1 MIAPPAKRQMME
13 TDEFAEQKRQN
24 VLNRALWAR
33 KPCRVYNPEVDS
45 VVFQQMECDYT
56 IIDAPY
62 ASPKAMENGTPESK
76 MAVLR
81 MFGLTM
87 EGNSVMLNIYGFL
100 PYFYIAVPPHPPSV
114 EDWDLCKAVQTEL
127 NNKLRNR
134 VRASEQVDNYVLS
147 VDIVH
152 RESIVSF
159 HNNQKIAF
167 FKITVALPKHVTPA
181 RDILED
187 QGINIPGV
195 GMRVFQT
202 YESNIVFA
210 LRFMIDRAVQGV
222 SWIELPAKKW
232 IHTNPRNSACQ
243 LELDCYYEDFIAHAP
258 DGEWIK
264 TPPLRILSFDIECAG
279 RENAFPQPD
288 MDPVIQI
295 ANIITTYGEAPG
307 TETIRNIFVLGTCT
321 PIVGADVRSFERES
335 DMLLAWRDFIVESDP
350 DIIIGYNI
358 VNFDIPYLFDRAA
371 HLKIRDFTMMTRIKG
386 VETKIKNGMFSSK
399 AYGTKES
406 KEIGMFGRAFFD
418 LLQVVQRDYKLRSFT
433 LNSVSAE
440 FLEEQKEDVHY
451 SIISKLHNGTA
462 DDRRR
467 LAVYCLKDAY
477 LPTRLMEKLMSL
489 VNYVEM
495 ARVTG
500 VPFSYLLLRGQSI
513 KVLSQLY
520 RQANSEGLIIPH
532 HRKSKEEVASS
543 YEGATVIQPVK
554 GFYKDPITT
563 LDFASLYP
571 SIMMAHN
578 LCYSTLT
585 SKGYCEANLQRDEY
599 ITTPAGFYFV
609 KSTKRRGV
617 LPRILEQLISQRGK
631 AKKDMANETDPFRY
645 AALNARQLALKISAN
660 SVYGFTGATIGSL
673 PCIEVSA
680 SVTAFGR
687 EMIEFTAKTIL
698 DEYCIKNGYPYD
710 AMVIYGDTDSVM
722 VKFGPSDLKEA
733 MEYGKKAAQFVSER
747 FPKPISLEFEKV
759 YFPYLLIS
767 KKRYA
772 GLFWTREDKYDKMDA
787 KGLETVRR
795 DNCLLVKRVIDTC
808 LRGILIE
815 RNVDAAVAYCKD
827 TIRDLLLNRL
837 DISMLVITKALSKSE
852 KDYKGKQ
859 AHVELNKRIEKRG
872 DGTGYHLGDRIPYV
886 IRSGVKGSLASDRA
900 EDPIYALENNIPL
913 DTQYY
918 IDMLS
923 RPLNRIF
930 GPILKDPQAEL
941 FQGDHMK
948 DVAIPTPKKGGIIG
962 FTAVKESCQGCKVA
976 LNPGE
981 ETLCRHCLPK
991 APVYYARQLDVVC
1004 QKEREFGRLWTQ
1016 CQSCQGSLHQEV
1028 LCTARDCPIFYM
1040 RTKVAM
1046 DLRNSRNQLE
1056 KFDIEW

>member
-1 MIAPPAKRQMME
+1 MS
-13 TDEFAEQKRQN
+13 
-24 VLNRALWAR
+24 L
-33 KPCRVYNPEVDS
+33 
-45 VVFQQMECDYT
+45 VFQQMECDYT

-62 ASPKAMENGTPESK
+62 SSPKALENGTPESK
-76 MAVLR
+76 MAIIR

-87 EGNSVMLNIYGFL
+87 EGHSVMLNIYGFL
-100 PYFYIAVPPHPPSV
+100 PYFYIAVPPHPSNV
-114 EDWDLCKAVQTEL
+114 EDWDLCKAVQNEL
-127 NNKLRNR
+127 NTKLRGR
-134 VRASEQVDNYVLS
+134 VRTFEQVDNYVLS
-147 VDIVH
+147 VDIVQK
-152 RESIVSF
+152 ESIMAF

-167 FKITVALPKHVTPA
+167 FKITMALPKHVTPA
-181 RDILED
+181 RDILEE
-187 QGINIPGV
+187 QGINVPGV

-210 LRFMIDRAVQGV
+210 LRFMIDRGVQGV

-232 IHTNPRNSACQ
+232 VHTQPHISTCQ
-243 LELDCYYEDFIAHAP
+243 LEVDCFVDDFIAHAP

-279 RENAFPQPD
+279 RENAFPVAEL
-288 MDPVIQI
+288 DPVIQI
-295 ANIITTYGEAPG
+295 ANIISTYGEPPG
-307 TETIRNIFVLGTCT
+307 TENTRNIFVLGSCT
-321 PIVGADVRSFERES
+321 PIVGADVRSFETEA
-335 DMLLAWRDFIVESDP
+335 DMLRGWKQFVVESDP
-350 DIIIGYNI
+350 DVIIGYNI
-358 VNFDIPYLFDRAA
+358 INFDIPYLFDRAR
-371 HLKIRDFTMMTRIKG
+371 HLKINDFPMMSRVKNA
-386 VETKIKNGMFSSK
+386 ETKIKNGMFSSK

-406 KEIGMFGRAFFD
+406 KEIGMFGRTFFD
-418 LLQVVQRDYKLRSFT
+418 LLQVVQRDHKLRSFT

-440 FLEEQKEDVHY
+440 FLGEQKEDVHY
-451 SIISKLHNGTA
+451 SIISKLHNGSA

-489 VNYVEM
+489 LNYIEM

-532 HRKSKEEVASS
+532 HKKVKEEMAST
-543 YEGATVIQPVK
+543 YEGATVIPPIK
-554 GFYKDPITT
+554 GFYDVPITT

-578 LCYSTLT
+578 LCYTTLT
-585 SKGYCEANLQRDEY
+585 SKTYCESQLQKDEY
-599 ITTPAGFYFV
+599 VVTPAGFYFV
-609 KSTKRRGV
+609 RAQKRKGV
-617 LPRILEQLISQRGK
+617 LPRILEQLIQQRGK
-631 AKKDMANETDPFRY
+631 AKKDMASETDPFRY

-680 SVTAFGR
+680 STTAFGR
-687 EMIEFTAKTIL
+687 EMIEFTAKTIRE
-698 DEYCIKNGYPYD
+698 EYCISNGYKHD
-710 AMVIYGDTDSVM
+710 AVVIYGDTDSVM
-722 VKFGPSDLKEA
+722 VKFGTSELKEA
-733 MEYGKKAAQFVSER
+733 MEFGKKAAHFVSER
-747 FPKPISLEFEKV
+747 FTKPISLEFEKV

-815 RNVDAAVAYCKD
+815 RNIDAAVAYCKD
-827 TIRDLLLNRL
+827 TIRDLLRNRL

-852 KDYKGKQ
+852 KEYKGKQ
-859 AHVELNKRIEKRG
+859 AHVELNKKIEKRG

-886 IRSGVKGSLASDRA
+886 IRSGVRGSTASERA
-900 EDPIYALENNIPL
+900 EDPIFALENNIPL

-923 RPLNRIF
+923 RPLMRIF
-930 GPILKDPQAEL
+930 KPILQNPAAEL

-948 DVAIPTPKKGGIIG
+948 DVSIPTPKTGAIMG
-962 FTAVKESCQGCKVA
+962 FTRVQASCQGCRVTLQA
-976 LNPGE
+976 GE
-981 ETLCRHCLPK
+981 ETLCKLCLPK
-991 APVYYARQLDVVC
+991 APLFYSRQLDVVC

-1016 CQSCQGSLHQEV
+1016 CQNCQGSLHQEV

-1046 DLRNSRNQLE
+1046 DLRNSRAQLE